1 MKNEIFRTDFYD
13 YYVVSFNRINAR
25 MLVIGCRGKKG
36 APVVYKVRDEYRNG
50 EKANCSAMLVCPFVE
65 T

>member
-1 MKNEIFRTDFYD
+1 MKNEIFRTHFYD

-36 APVVYKVRDEYRNG
+36 APVVYKVDEMNIGTVKRQI
-50 EKANCSAMLVCPFVE
+50 ARRCSFVRS
-65 T
+65 